1 MLFVLAIYILKI
13 LCVFLFVVYCV
24 VTFLMVMYNARLE
37 ELKDCITAK
46 DEILES
52 DYPLKFYVDEK
63 LGIITKKITEKEQ
76 LLQRSHYEIKNAEK
90 ILTDLENKTS
100 NYRDGYKLLMSEL
113 KKDVRKIEGEVK
125 TLQNHISSL
134 SFRREVLRNE
144 VMKVISFNTIKKTN
158 TNAFT
163 KKFMLF
169 QQQEDYQKMLNN
181 FTRELE
187 NKKSL
192 FCRFIR
198 IDKTYLFFCKTF
210 PFMFDLLG
218 MIF

>member
-113 KKDVRKIEGEVK
+113 KKDVRKIEGEQVK

-144 VMKVISFNTIKKTN
+144 VMK
-158 TNAFT
+158 
-163 KKFMLF
+163 
-169 QQQEDYQKMLNN
+169 QQEDYQKMLNN

-192 FCRFIR
+192 FSLTTESPRRPRMSCPP
-198 IDKTYLFFCKTF
+198 LQ
-210 PFMFDLLG
+210 
-218 MIF
+218 

>member
-144 VMKVISFNTIKKTN
+144 VMK
-158 TNAFT
+158 
-163 KKFMLF
+163 
-169 QQQEDYQKMLNN
+169 QQEDYQKMLNN

>member
-113 KKDVRKIEGEVK
+113 KKDVRKIEGEQVK

-144 VMKVISFNTIKKTN
+144 VMK
-158 TNAFT
+158 
-163 KKFMLF
+163 
-169 QQQEDYQKMLNN
+169 QQEDYQKMLNN

>member
-113 KKDVRKIEGEVK
+113 KKDVRKIEDEVK

-144 VMKVISFNTIKKTN
+144 VMK
-158 TNAFT
+158 
-163 KKFMLF
+163 
-169 QQQEDYQKMLNN
+169 QQEDYQKMLNN

-192 FCRFIR
+192 FCRFIC

>member
-1 MLFVLAIYILKI
+1 MLFVLAIYIFKI

-37 ELKDCITAK
+37 ELKECIAAK
-46 DEILES
+46 DVILET
-52 DYPLKFYVDEK
+52 DYPLKIYVDER
-63 LGIITKKITEKEQ
+63 LGIITKKLTEKEQ

-100 NYRDGYKLLMSEL
+100 NYRDRYKLLMSEL

-134 SFRREVLRNE
+134 SIRREALRSE
-144 VMKVISFNTIKKTN
+144 VIK
-158 TNAFT
+158 
-163 KKFMLF
+163 
-169 QQQEDYQKMLNN
+169 QQEDYQKMLNN

-192 FCRFIR
+192 FSLTTESPRRPRMNCP
-198 IDKTYLFFCKTF
+198 LH
-210 PFMFDLLG
+210 
-218 MIF
+218 